1 MTRDPPPIRGE
12 IYLVGPA
19 VPGAE
24 PLPWLVIQHDA
35 LSVHAP
41 SVVVAGL
48 SPLAQRAGFPL
59 TLRLEPAD
67 TGLAET
73 VWAKLTQIHT
83 ASRHRLGQPLGR
95 VAPARMADL
104 DRALAKVLAL
114 DPPRYD

>member
-12 IYLVGPA
+12 IYLVGPP
-19 VPGAE
+19 VPGAA

-41 SVVVAGL
+41 TVVVAGL
-48 SPLAQRAGFPL
+48 SPLAQRAAYPL
-59 TLRLEPAD
+59 TLCLEPAD
-67 TGLAET
+67 TGLTTT

-95 VAPARMADL
+95 VAPARRAEMAQ
-104 DRALAKVLAL
+104 ALAEILAL
-114 DPPRYD
+114 VPAS